1 METGIPSLRQ
11 VQDTHPA
18 ELAVVLSTL
27 SVDAVFGLPAD
38 AVEAVVVATQ
48 KVASWAHAVQAMA
61 VDRFAELATD
71 QMEVHTAGV
80 RAPGGSGAVPIP
92 EPDAVAASSLAPLL
106 NIAPRTMRTR
116 LNRARL
122 LMELPRT
129 LGMALAGDLE
139 PWRVDGVVVA
149 AREVAPDRLAEFE
162 ARLHHTDVSRL
173 PKPRLVDRAR
183 RAAAK
188 ADPDGTSRAHRL
200 APLRRGLRIAPSEM
214 PGLMRWTADLPDDTS
229 RALLGAVD
237 ALAQEYL
244 TADRCTGARRTV
256 EAARVDALTDLA
268 MANATVETLVELVV
282 PAATAPTP
290 SLVSRRDRLSVIR
303 DHLGPAGRPEG
314 DTTSHLIEVDPV
326 LVDLVAGNHTRATL
340 AAGQLE
346 RGHGLR
352 LGEHLETAGNPF
364 LTTDRAAPPSRGPA
378 DAARDGGGTVWFVDG
393 IVEAPGATALLPEH
407 VVAILGDPTTRLR
420 TSTADPGQADGPPA
434 RRRTYRPHRALVVR
448 VRARDG
454 HCRFPGCSVPAR
466 RCHLDHLVP
475 FPLGDT
481 AEGNLH
487 CLCPT
492 HHAFKHHAGWT
503 VEMADDGSC
512 TWTAP
517 TGRTH
522 TTTPASARET
532 AA

>member
-1 METGIPSLRQ
+1 MRQ
-11 VQDTHPA
+11 VRDTHPA

-27 SVDAVFGLPAD
+27 SPDAVLALPAE

-48 KVASWAHAVQAMA
+48 KVASWAHALQAVA
-61 VDRFAELATD
+61 VDRFAELTTD
-71 QMEVHTAGV
+71 EMEIHTAEV
-80 RAPGGSGAVPIP
+80 RDRGGSRVVPIP

-106 NIAPRTMRTR
+106 NVAPRTMRTR

-129 LGMALAGDLE
+129 LGLALAGELE

-149 AREVAPDRLAEFE
+149 AGDVALERLTEFE
-162 ARLHHTDVSRL
+162 ARLHGTDVTRL

-188 ADPDGTSRAHRL
+188 ADPDSPTRAHRQ
-200 APLRRGLRIAPSEM
+200 APARRGLRVAPSEV
-214 PGLMRWTADLPDDTS
+214 PGLMRWIADLPDDTS
-229 RALLGAVD
+229 RTLWGAVD

-244 TADRCTGARRTV
+244 TADRRTGARRTV

-268 MANATVETLVELVV
+268 MANAVVETLVELVLPV
-282 PAATAPTP
+282 STAATPT
-290 SLVSRRDRLSVIR
+290 LVTRRDPLSVIR
-303 DHLGPAGRPEG
+303 EHLSGPAADAGRGHP
-314 DTTSHLIEVDPV
+314 DVVQVDPL
-326 LVDLVAGNHTRATL
+326 LVDLVAGSHTRATL
-340 AAGQLE
+340 GAGQLE

-364 LTTDRAAPPSRGPA
+364 LTTHPPRRRPPDAPP
-378 DAARDGGGTVWFVDG
+378 DGDGTVWFVDG
-393 IVEAPGATALLPEH
+393 LVEAPGATALLPEH
-407 VVAILGDPTTRLR
+407 VVAILDDPATRLR
-420 TSTADPGQADGPPA
+420 VTTSERGQADGPPD
-434 RRRTYRPHRALVVR
+434 RRRTYRPRAALVAR

-454 HCRFPGCSVPAR
+454 RCRFPGCSVPAQ
-466 RCHLDHLVP
+466 RCQLDHLVP
-475 FPLGDT
+475 HPLGDT
-481 AEGNLH
+481 AEENLH

-492 HHAFKHHAGWT
+492 HHAFKHHAGWRVT
-503 VEMADDGSC
+503 MDEHGTC

-522 TTTPASARET
+522 TTTPASVRDL